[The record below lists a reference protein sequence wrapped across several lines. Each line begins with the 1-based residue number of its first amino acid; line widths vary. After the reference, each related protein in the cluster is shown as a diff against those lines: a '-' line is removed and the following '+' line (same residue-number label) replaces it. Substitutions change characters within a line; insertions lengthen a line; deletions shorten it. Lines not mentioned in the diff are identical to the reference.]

1 MSKAETE
8 AQSSHRREGWI
19 QSASVVCTLDSA
31 EKLEYMG
38 SQEPEGESC
47 QEGLSARVNA
57 VERLKVESEWGMGGG
72 RGGREIRP
80 AMLGDLQE
88 KSFHRQIEARAKVKV
103 TENVEETYS
112 NSLLVLK

>member
-1 MSKAETE
+1 MGVIPLSKAETE
-8 AQSSHRREGWI
+8 AQSSHRREDWI

-57 VERLKVESEWGMGGG
+57 MERLKVESESGIGVGGQ
-72 RGGREIRP
+72 GRERDQ
-80 AMLGDLQE
+80 ACC
-88 KSFHRQIEARAKVKV
+88 AW
-103 TENVEETYS
+103 
-112 NSLLVLK
+112 